1 MDSIDHTIVALM
13 RRTRGV
19 RSRTSASVSL
29 SAPAVKRR
37 VDRLQSEGVIKG
49 YTTTVDHSAFGWNA
63 HAFVELFCE
72 GRMSAT
78 EVREAMAHS
87 EVEAAYT
94 VAGAASAIL
103 HLRAEDNQ
111 HLEDAL
117 ERIRETDACCAP
129 RPRSSSRPCSTAPS
143 PRTASP
149 PGNPRD

>member
-1 MDSIDHTIVALM
+1 M
-13 RRTRGV
+13 
-19 RSRTSASVSL
+19 
-29 SAPAVKRR
+29 
-37 VDRLQSEGVIKG
+37 DRLQSEGVIKG

-72 GRMSAT
+72 GRMT
-78 EVREAMAHS
+78 EVREAVMAHS

-111 HLEDAL
+111 HLEDTL
-117 ERIRETDACCAP
+117 ERIRETDGVL
-129 RPRSSSRPCSTAPS
+129 RTQTQIVLSTLIES

-149 PGNPRD
+149 PGNPPTM